1 MALVVKERIK
11 ETTAT
16 SGTGTLTLS
25 GAVNGFRPFSDL
37 GNNNTTFYCITDD
50 NNNTFEVGLGTYNA
64 NTLTRDTVF
73 QTSSGNTTKINFA
86 SGNKEVFVTYVA
98 EKSVHKDANGDI
110 DTTGKILFSNLY
122 STESDLPS
130 ASDYHGMLAHVH
142 NYNSSGVGRAVFAHA
157 GSWIPLANHSEL
169 SNYLPTSSAN
179 STIDSHLMLV
189 VQAQIKYLQ
198 MVWI

>member
-25 GAVNGFRPFSDL
+25 GAVNGFRPFSDI
-37 GNNNTTFYCITDD
+37 GNNNTTFYCISDD

-110 DTTGKILFSNLY
+110 DTTGKIKFANVY
-122 STESDLPS
+122 SQTSDLPS
-130 ASDYHGMLAHVH
+130 ASTYHGMFAHVH
-142 NYNSSGVGRAVFAHA
+142 ATGKGYFAHC
-157 GSWIPLANHSEL
+157 LL
-169 SNYLPTSSAN
+169 YTSDAA
-179 STIDSHLMLV
+179 DEP
-189 VQAQIKYLQ
+189 
-198 MVWI
+198 